1 MFVDK
6 NNINNNYNNNNNK
19 TTNINNSNYISEN
32 KINDEEEILIL
43 KSSTKLFN
51 SFNKNVPKE
60 ISNLI
65 NPNRYYEFIKKIN
78 KLIHPKYI
86 FILIILIFITTIL
99 IFPMVFFLV
108 FKNYSLFYIIPFG
121 AIPVFI
127 TCFLIFSGYRN
138 KNDDLIELETK
149 NLNEELKING
159 IPIKFNI
166 IYSKNPGNKFVTEIE
181 ITYIKTNSSESYKIT
196 LEA

>member
-1 MFVDK
+1 MSVD
-6 NNINNNYNNNNNK
+6 NNSNNNNNK
-19 TTNINNSNYISEN
+19 NINNSNDICKN
-32 KINDEEEILIL
+32 KINNEEVILIL
-43 KSSTKLFN
+43 KSSSKLFN

-108 FKNYSLFYIIPFG
+108 FKNHSLFYIIPFG
-121 AIPVFI
+121 AIPVFM

-138 KNDDLIELETK
+138 KNNDLIELETK
-149 NLNEELKING
+149 SLNEDLKINC

-166 IYSKNPGNKFVTEIE
+166 IYSMNKRNKFVIGIE
-181 ITYIKTNSSESYKIT
+181 IIYKKTNYSQSYKIS